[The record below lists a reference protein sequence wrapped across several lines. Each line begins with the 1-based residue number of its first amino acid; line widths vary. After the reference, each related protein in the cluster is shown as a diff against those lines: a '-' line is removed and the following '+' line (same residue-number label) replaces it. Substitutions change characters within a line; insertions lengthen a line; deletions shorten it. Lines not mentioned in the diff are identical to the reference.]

1 MHVSI
6 PLFGFTSSESIAIVP
21 FSPVYLNLRFTSI
34 ACAFSLTALIVVGWV
49 WNGKAGSSRSWI
61 LLGFSSSNKWMTFV
75 LLQADGSPMCLNIPI
90 MCIQNFI
97 SISMDLQ

>member
-1 MHVSI
+1 
-6 PLFGFTSSESIAIVP
+6 
-21 FSPVYLNLRFTSI
+21 
-34 ACAFSLTALIVVGWV
+34 
-49 WNGKAGSSRSWI
+49 